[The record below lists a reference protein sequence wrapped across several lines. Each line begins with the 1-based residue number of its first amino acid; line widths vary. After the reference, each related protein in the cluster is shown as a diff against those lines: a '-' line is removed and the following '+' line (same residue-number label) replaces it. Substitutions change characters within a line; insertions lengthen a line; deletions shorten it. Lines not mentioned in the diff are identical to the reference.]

1 MWNER
6 KDLSEI
12 QTQSAAEKWG
22 STATGHP
29 SAFEPADQAKAAG
42 EVGVM
47 KQHA

>member
-6 KDLSEI
+6 KDLSEM

-42 EVGVM
+42 GVGVM
-47 KQHA
+47 KQNA